1 MMEICSWRAHP
12 PGCPVYGMAYRN
24 GITISNERDEET
36 KELPSRLYT
45 SSCDGEVKEW
55 DPINGS
61 FQQMTIITV
70 RGKIGYVIYC
80 LAW

>member
-1 MMEICSWRAHP
+1 MNAICSWRAHP

-24 GITISNERDEET
+24 ARTIPKEGGEEV
-36 KELPSRLYT
+36 KDLPSRLFT

-55 DPINGS
+55 DPIDGS

-70 RGKIGYVIYC
+70 RGKIIYVIYC
-80 LAW
+80 LA